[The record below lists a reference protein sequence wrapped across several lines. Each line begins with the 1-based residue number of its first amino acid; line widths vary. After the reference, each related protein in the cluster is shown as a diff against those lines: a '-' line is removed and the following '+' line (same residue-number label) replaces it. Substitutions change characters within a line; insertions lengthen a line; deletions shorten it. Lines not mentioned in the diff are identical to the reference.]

1 MSEEAEV
8 EVEVNDTPEYSVQ
21 AMLDAI
27 HSQNLVT
34 AKANFDAV
42 IQGKIDNALDAE
54 KINIANQ
61 VYNGVEPEAE
71 VETEEPE
78 SAELEADDASE
89 EEVADEEISDEE
101 IEAEIDAIIADEEE
115 ESEAENV

>member
-1 MSEEAEV
+1 MSEEK
-8 EVEVNDTPEYSVQ
+8 DTPEYSVQ

-42 IQGKIDNALDAE
+42 IQGKIDNALEAE
-54 KINIANQ
+54 KVNMANQ
-61 VYNGVEPEAE
+61 VYNGVEP
-71 VETEEPE
+71 EEPE

-89 EEVADEEISDEE
+89 EEVNDEDISDEE
-101 IEAEIDAIIADEEE
+101 IEAEIDAIISNEEE
-115 ESEAENV
+115 ESETENV

>member
-1 MSEEAEV
+1 MSEEK
-8 EVEVNDTPEYSVQ
+8 DTPEYSVQ

-42 IQGKIDNALDAE
+42 IQGKIDNALEAE
-54 KINIANQ
+54 KVNMANQ
-61 VYNGVEPEAE
+61 VYNGVEPEE
-71 VETEEPE
+71 PEKPE

-89 EEVADEEISDEE
+89 EEVNDEDISDEE
-101 IEAEIDAIIADEEE
+101 IEAEIDAIISNEEE
-115 ESEAENV
+115 ESETENV

>member
-1 MSEEAEV
+1 MSEEV
-8 EVEVNDTPEYSVQ
+8 EVTDTPEYSVQ

-42 IQGKIDNALDAE
+42 IQHKIDNALEAE
-54 KINIANQ
+54 KINMANQ
-61 VYNGVEPEAE
+61 VYNGL
-71 VETEEPE
+71 EPE

-89 EEVADEEISDEE
+89 EEFGDENISDEE
-101 IEAEIDAIIADEEE
+101 IEAEIDAIISNEEE
-115 ESEAENV
+115 ESETENV